1 MSSSFHYGLFKY
13 PYLEIFNRKYIKNY
27 TCLPGGESYYDE
39 GMLLMNIQTYLTLL
53 ENFHA
58 RNAHE

>member
-1 MSSSFHYGLFKY
+1 MSSSSQYELFKY

-39 GMLLMNIQTYLTLL
+39 GLLMNIQTYLMLL
-53 ENFHA
+53 ENFNA
-58 RNAHE
+58 RNAHEY